1 MLRSNRRFYGW
12 IALAGA
18 GLSGLAA
25 AGCFINSYGVFL
37 PVMCK
42 EFGWSRAIVASGL
55 SLGLLGLGLP
65 APLIGICVAK
75 FGPRILIIL
84 GNAGLALCLAGISF
98 VHEVWQL
105 FVLFSLAGL
114 IGGFGGY
121 VVVNSVASNWFVKRR
136 SLAMGILAAFMGI
149 GGFIFPPLTTLLISS
164 VGWRMSWLVLAGIAL
179 ILASLVPGLIM
190 VRNRPEDMGQ
200 STDGASLRQEEG
212 PKTTTGSAEVEK
224 ELAKWTM
231 KQMLRQRATWL
242 IAALSAAAFFIAGT
256 MNAHQIAY
264 LRDLGAS
271 PLLAATTVSV
281 ASASIIAG
289 DLVYGALALRF
300 NVRYLLVGGFALQI
314 IALAI
319 LATVTTLSIIYL
331 YAVLYG
337 FAGGLISTAKP
348 TIIGTYYGR
357 AHFARIMGMI
367 FPVSYVFLAAGPAV
381 GGAVF
386 DAFGTY
392 RPAFIILIIFS
403 FVGLVCAFL
412 ARQPKVPKSSQYP
425 VTQNTGS
432 SDVPG

>member
-1 MLRSNRRFYGW
+1 
-12 IALAGA
+12 
-18 GLSGLAA
+18 
-25 AGCFINSYGVFL
+25 
-37 PVMCK
+37 MCK

-105 FVLFSLAGL
+105 FVLFSFAGL

-136 SLAMGILAAFMGI
+136 SLAMGILAGFMGI
-149 GGFIFPPLTTLLISS
+149 GGFIFPPLVTMLISS
-164 VGWRMSWLVLAGIAL
+164 IGWRMSWLVLAGTAL
-179 ILASLVPGLIM
+179 ILAGLVPGLLL

-200 STDGASLRQEEG
+200 NTDGISFNQVEEV
-212 PKTTTGSAEVEK
+212 KTAVAIADPEK

-231 KQMLRQRATWL
+231 KQMLKQRTTWL
-242 IAALSAAAFFIAGT
+242 IAALSAAAFFISGT

-264 LRDLGAS
+264 LRDLGAN

-281 ASASIIAG
+281 ASASVIAG

-300 NVRYLLVGGFALQI
+300 NVRHLLVGSFALQI
-314 IALAI
+314 IALSI
-319 LATVTTLSIIYL
+319 LATITNLSITYL

-348 TIIGTYYGR
+348 TIIGAYYGR

-392 RPAFIILIIFS
+392 KPAFIILIVFS
-403 FVGLVCAFL
+403 FIGLMCAFL
-412 ARQPKVPKSSQYP
+412 ARQPKVPNSDHYP
-425 VTQNTGS
+425 VTRSMGS
-432 SDVPG
+432 SGVSG